1 MRENATLMLRGD
13 KLQPELAA
21 ALEGGEA
28 DALYAIHVEKLSVED
43 TAFYLETRT
52 KVQEGLAEIEAGE
65 VVDADEVWAGLEA
78 KLGIT
83 IAR

>member
-28 DALYAIHVEKLSVED
+28 DALYAVHVEKLSVED
-43 TAFYLETRT
+43 TAFYLETRA
-52 KVQEGLAEIEAGE
+52 KVQEGLAEIDAGE
-65 VVDADEVWAGLEA
+65 VVDSDEAFA
-78 KLGIT
+78 RIKQA
-83 IAR
+83 IAQHRR